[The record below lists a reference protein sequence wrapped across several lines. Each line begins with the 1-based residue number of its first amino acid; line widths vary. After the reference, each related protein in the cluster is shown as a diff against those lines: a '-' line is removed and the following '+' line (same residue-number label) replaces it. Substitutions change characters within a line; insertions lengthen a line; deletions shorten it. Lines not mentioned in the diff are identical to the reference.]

1 MFVFLIVVFS
11 TKPMFEDYLYTYY
24 TSADHSGFSQLQ
36 YSIIKLGTVVGSLIG
51 IAAYNLFLKQ
61 ASIRTVIIISEI
73 LFIF

>member
-1 MFVFLIVVFS
+1 MFVYLIVTGP
-11 TKPMFEDYLYTYY
+11 TKPVFEDYLYTYY

-36 YSIIKLGTVVGSLIG
+36 YSIIKLGTVLGMIIG